1 MKGLMLIFY
10 FVIIVFIIGFLL
22 YLIIRVLK
30 IMYMVF
36 IDVNKGNYIEVV
48 YNFLIRFYM
57 INLVVNFFIYSIIYK
72 WFR

>member
-72 WFR
+72 

>member
-10 FVIIVFIIGFLL
+10 FVIVVFIIGFLL

-72 WFR
+72 